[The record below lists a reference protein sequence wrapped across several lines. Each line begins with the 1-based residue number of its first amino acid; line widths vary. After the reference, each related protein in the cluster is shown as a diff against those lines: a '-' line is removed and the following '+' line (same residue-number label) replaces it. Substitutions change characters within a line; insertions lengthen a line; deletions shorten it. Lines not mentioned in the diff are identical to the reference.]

1 MNLPTA
7 NTFRDLLVHDHERL
21 DSMLTSILELVHVDV
36 PQNLDDPWTSFED
49 SLLSHL
55 DAEEMFLLPGLAK
68 HDVLGADRIRNEH
81 AKIRELLAE
90 VGVGIELHM
99 VREEQMVELAR
110 FLRTHASM
118 EERLLYVW
126 ADTALPRGYFA
137 SILRRQRATWQRMTS
152 PPKAPGNA
160 AGKASPGLPVPPQS
174 HRTDL
179 A

>member
-1 MNLPTA
+1 
-7 NTFRDLLVHDHERL
+7 V
-21 DSMLTSILELVHVDV
+21 
-36 PQNLDDPWTSFED
+36 
-49 SLLSHL
+49 
-55 DAEEMFLLPGLAK
+55 
-68 HDVLGADRIRNEH
+68 
-81 AKIRELLAE
+81 AE
-90 VGVGIELHM
+90 VGVGTELHM

-137 SILRRQRATWQRMTS
+137 SILLRQRATWQRMTS
-152 PPKAPGNA
+152 PPDV
-160 AGKASPGLPVPPQS
+160 AGKASPGLTVPPQS